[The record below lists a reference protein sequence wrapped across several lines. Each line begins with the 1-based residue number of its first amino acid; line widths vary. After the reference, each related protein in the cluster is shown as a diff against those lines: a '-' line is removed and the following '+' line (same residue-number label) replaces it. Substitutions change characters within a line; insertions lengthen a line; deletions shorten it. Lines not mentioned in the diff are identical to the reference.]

1 MLRCSVRS
9 LPLLS
14 LALVMFA
21 SPARVLAAD
30 DSAPGHFVEV
40 EKGKICYEEC
50 GAGPD
55 AVVLIHDGIAHS
67 AVWDGVWPAFCKE
80 FHTVRY
86 DRRGYRRSP
95 AATSWY
101 YETDDLYTLLRQLKV
116 SHAFLVGSSHGGE
129 LSIDF
134 TLAHPKLVDGMVL
147 VGAVVSGY
155 GYSDHFLNRGV
166 ANSKPVEKNDSATT
180 IANWANDKYLLAAD
194 HPEAKK
200 MLHDILTAAPQDLN
214 HPDFPRPTLDALPR
228 LGEIRVPTLILVG
241 DIDIPDV
248 HAHSGVIEAGIPN
261 SRRIVVEDTGHL
273 MYVEKPDEFFRL
285 VITFIKANRQ

>member
-1 MLRCSVRS
+1 MPRCLIVF
-9 LPLLS
+9 PLLLIPTVVGFS
-14 LALVMFA
+14 SAL
-21 SPARVLAAD
+21 PARSD
-30 DSAPGHFVEV
+30 DSSPGHFLEV
-40 EKGKICYEEC
+40 ENGKIYYEEC
-50 GAGPD
+50 GSGPN

-80 FHTVRY
+80 FHTIRY
-86 DRRGYRRSP
+86 DRRGYGRSP

-101 YETDDLYTLLRQLKV
+101 YETDDLYTLLRQLEITHV
-116 SHAFLVGSSHGGE
+116 FLVGSSHGGE
-129 LSIDF
+129 LTIDF
-134 TLAHPKLVDGMVL
+134 TLAHPRLVDGMVL

-166 ANSKPVEKNDSATT
+166 ANSKPLEKNDSATT

-200 MLHDILTAAPQDLN
+200 KLHDILSAAPQDLN

-248 HAHSGVIEAGIPN
+248 HAHAGVIEAGIPN
-261 SRRIVVEDTGHL
+261 SRRVVVEDTGHL
-273 MYVEKPDEFFRL
+273 MYLEEPDEFSRL